1 MNTFKDLSQ
10 IDVSNHLEIKHGGLA
25 YLSWMAAWALTKD
38 YDPTASFLVHTTDS
52 NDPFFVTDA
61 GAFVTVTVLIKGQA
75 ITEHL
80 PVLDNRNKTLA
91 GDKLN
96 VFDINS
102 AIKRCLV
109 KCLAM
114 HGLGAMVYISGEG
127 TALDLGAGL
136 KKEKIPAPKAVS
148 ASTVK
153 SF

>member
-10 IDVSNHLEIKHGGLA
+10 IDVSNHLEIKHGGLS
-25 YLSWMAAWALTKD
+25 YLSWMAAWALAKD
-38 YDPTASFLVHTTDS
+38 YDPTATFLIHTTD
-52 NDPFFVTDA
+52 NCDPFFTSDA
-61 GAFVTVTVLIKGQA
+61 GAFVAVTVVIKGQEL
-75 ITEHL
+75 TEYL
-80 PVLDNRNKTLA
+80 PVLDNRNKPLSS
-91 GDKLN
+91 DKLN

-127 TALDLGAGL
+127 TALDLGTGL

-148 ASTVK
+148 ASTTK

>member
-1 MNTFKDLSQ
+1 MSTFKDLSQ
-10 IDVSNHLEIKHGGLA
+10 IDVSNHLEIKHGGLS
-25 YLSWMAAWALTKD
+25 YLSWMAAWALAKD
-38 YDPTASFLVHTTDS
+38 YDPGATFHVHTTET

-61 GAFVTVTVLIKGQA
+61 GAFVTVTVIIKGQEL
-75 ITEHL
+75 TEYL
-80 PVLDNRNKTLA
+80 PVLDNRNKPLA

-96 VFDINS
+96 TFDINS

-109 KCLAM
+109 KALAM

-136 KKEKIPAPKAVS
+136 KKEKIPAPKIAS
-148 ASTVK
+148 ASTPK